1 MFFKIAINETKYL
14 GYFSNKIG
22 QQELS
27 KIVQSGQTAHNVFCL
42 VSKPPL
48 SLLNSFLFCLIED
61 CHLLGTVNGVA
72 ECLPLAPERPGSN
85 PAIGNIYL
93 P

>member
-27 KIVQSGQTAHNVFCL
+27 KIVQSGHTAHNVFCL
-42 VSKPPL
+42 V
-48 SLLNSFLFCLIED
+48 
-61 CHLLGTVNGVA
+61 
-72 ECLPLAPERPGSN
+72 
-85 PAIGNIYL
+85 
-93 P
+93 